1 MKREMRF
8 CSRLSTALLSLTAAA
23 FLAAAPLAAQ
33 VEDSPKGVVRIG
45 FAIDGPA
52 ESNQAI
58 LATYKRE
65 ITELLK
71 DEYDVRFPPE
81 KVIVADWT
89 ASGVKAAVDKLL
101 SDPEVDFVVAL
112 GLIASQELGRRGPLP
127 KPGIAALVVDPE
139 LQSLPLTTRKVPLAA
154 RETERVNVSGVENF
168 TYISIG
174 SRPVEEVKVFRRLA
188 PFNHLAV
195 LVMEGILKIF
205 PGLVENAR
213 AQLRDEGIDATVIPV
228 GASLEEALAAIPA
241 NAEAVYVGPL
251 PHLSKQDRKR
261 LAEALIERRLPSFSA
276 TGIDEVEL
284 GFLATLAPTMTHV
297 RRARRVGIDMQQ
309 ILEGTNASELS
320 VDFARRSSLTINMAT
335 ARAIGVSPP
344 QVMLIDANLLHEEIG
359 KAARSLSLGAV
370 VREAENVNL
379 DLAVA
384 DRNVAAGLRLV
395 KLARSALLPQIGIS
409 GGGNFI
415 DKDRSRL
422 GAGQNPQRLAFGS
435 VSASQLIYSDD
446 VKASYEI
453 EKRFQTRRVEERA
466 QVRLDIIQEAAEAYL
481 NVLRAK
487 TIERVQKDN
496 LQLTRSNL
504 ELARVRVEIGQAGR
518 EELYRWQSQIAVNKR
533 DVVDAVALRS
543 EAEIALNRVLN
554 RPIEEIFVTREAGL
568 DDPALVTSFQQL
580 RPYIERPK
588 GFALLRDFMT
598 QEAFRQSPE
607 LRQLDAAVRAQQRE
621 LTAAKRSFY
630 VPRVG
635 ATAEGT
641 YLGRYGE
648 GGAPPPPPFDTFFT
662 NPYNWSVSITG
673 SLPVFQG
680 GAQHAR
686 LGRAREE
693 LRRITT
699 EREAVKQ
706 RIEERVRAVLH
717 RANASFIG
725 IDLARDAADAA
736 WRNLDLVKARY
747 AEGIADILTLLD
759 AQNQALTAELRAANA
774 VFDYLLDQTGV
785 QRAVGRFDYYRSA
798 QDRQEFLNRLDEYF
812 RQAGYPVRRR

>member
-1 MKREMRF
+1 MKRVMRF
-8 CSRLSTALLSLTAAA
+8 CSRLLAGLVRLAAGA
-23 FLAAAPLAAQ
+23 FLAAAPIAAQ
-33 VEDSPKGVVRIG
+33 VQDSPKAPVTIG

-52 ESNQAI
+52 EGNDPI

-65 ITELLK
+65 INELLSE
-71 DEYDVRFPPE
+71 EYDVRFPPE
-81 KVIVADWT
+81 KTIVADWT
-89 ASGVKAAVDKLL
+89 AAGVREAVDKLL
-101 SDPEVDFVVAL
+101 SDPEVDVVVAL
-112 GLIASQELGRRGPLP
+112 GLISSQDLGRRGPLP
-127 KPGIAALVVDPE
+127 KPAIAAVVVDPE
-139 LQSLPLTTRKVPLAA
+139 LQSLPIETREVLLAA
-154 RETERVNVSGVENF
+154 KETEKINVSGVANF
-168 TYISIG
+168 TYITTG
-174 SRPVEEVKVFRRLA
+174 SRPVEEVRVFRRIA
-188 PFNHLAV
+188 PFTRLAV
-195 LVMEGILKIF
+195 LVMNGVLEIF

-213 AQLRDEGIDATVIPV
+213 EQLKAEGVEAAVVPV
-228 GASLEEALAAIPA
+228 GSSVDEALAAIPPD
-241 NAEAVYVGPL
+241 AEAVYVGPL
-251 PHLSKQDRKR
+251 PHLGKQERRR
-261 LAEALIERRLPSFSA
+261 LAQALVERRLPSFSA
-276 TGIDEVEL
+276 TGVEDVEL
-284 GFLATLAPTMTHV
+284 GLLASLAPKMTHL
-297 RRARRVGIDMQQ
+297 RRARRVGIDIQR
-309 ILEGTNASELS
+309 ILGGEDAANLP
-320 VDFARRSSLTINMAT
+320 VDFDRRSQLTINMAT

-344 QVMLIDANLLHEEIG
+344 QLMLIDADLLHEEIEQ
-359 KAARSLSLGAV
+359 APRSLSLAAV
-370 VREAENVNL
+370 VREAENTNL

-395 KLARSALLPQIGIS
+395 KLARSALLPQLGVS
-409 GGGNFI
+409 GGGVFI
-415 DKDRSRL
+415 DKDRARL

-435 VSASQLIYSDD
+435 ISASQLIYSDD
-446 VKASYEI
+446 VKASYDI
-453 EKRFQTRRVEERA
+453 EKRFQDLRVEERA
-466 QVRLDIIQEAAEAYL
+466 QVRLDIIQEAAESYL

-518 EELYRWQSQIAVNKR
+518 EELYRWESQLAVNKR
-533 DVVDAVALRS
+533 DVVDALALRS
-543 EAEIALNRVLN
+543 QAQIALNRVLN
-554 RPIEEIFVTREAGL
+554 RPIEETFITREAGL

-580 RPYIERPK
+580 RPYIETPK
-588 GFALLRDFMT
+588 AFALLRDFLT
-598 QEAFRQSPE
+598 QEAFRHSPE

-648 GGAPPPPPFDTFFT
+648 GSAPPPPPFDTFFT
-662 NPYNWSVSITG
+662 NPYNWSLSITG
-673 SLPVFQG
+673 SLPIFQG

-686 LGRAREE
+686 LGRARQE
-693 LRRITT
+693 LRRVMT

-706 RIEERVRAVLH
+706 RIEERIRAVLH

-736 WRNLDLVKARY
+736 WRNLDLVKDRY

-774 VFDYLLDQTGV
+774 VFDYLIDQTGV

-812 RQAGYPVRRR
+812 RQAGYPVKRR